1 MSRRRVVV
9 TGLGATTPIGGDVTT
24 SWSALLAGT
33 SGVRNLTEEWAQS
46 LPVHFAARVA
56 VEPAEQMERVELRR
70 LDRSEQFALIAS
82 REAWKDAGS
91 PEIDK
96 ERLGVVIASGIGG
109 VTTLLDQYDILREKG
124 ARLVSPHTVPMLMP
138 NGPAANVGLELQARA
153 GVHTPVSAC
162 ASGAEAIGYALEMIR
177 NDRAD
182 IVVSGGVEAAI
193 HAMPMSGFAAMK
205 ALSTRNDE
213 PQRASRPYDLNR
225 DGFVLG
231 EGGGILVLEE
241 YEHALARGAKIY
253 CEIAG
258 QGLTSDGYHI
268 AAPDPDGVGVQRA
281 VKFALRDSGLT
292 TKDIVHL
299 NAHATSTPA
308 GDVAEAI
315 GYALEMIRND
325 RADIVVGGGVEAAI
339 HAMPMSGFA
348 AMKALSTRNDE
359 PARASRPYDLN
370 RDGFVLG
377 EGGGI
382 LVLEEYEH
390 AVARG
395 AKIYCEIAGQGLTS
409 DGYHIAA
416 PDPDGAGVQRAVKF
430 ALRDSGLTTKDIVH
444 LNAHATSTP
453 AGDVAEANALRA
465 ALGADAD
472 HVAVSATKSM
482 TGHLLGGAGA
492 IESVFIVKTLQDRLA
507 PPTINIDDLDPA
519 VTVDVVR
526 DKPRALP
533 AGDIAALNDSFGFG
547 GHNVVLV
554 FKSI

>member
-1 MSRRRVVV
+1 MSARRVVV
-9 TGLGATTPIGGDVTT
+9 TGLGATTPLGGNVST

-33 SGVRNLTEEWAQS
+33 SGVRTLTEDWAQNI
-46 LPVHFAARVA
+46 PVHFAARVA
-56 VEPAEQMERVELRR
+56 IEPSEQMERVEIRR

-109 VTTLLDQYDILREKG
+109 VTTLLDQYDVLREKG
-124 ARLVSPHTVPMLMP
+124 PRLVSPHTVPMLMP
-138 NGPAANVGLELQARA
+138 NGPAANVGLELQAKA

-162 ASGAEAIGYALEMIR
+162 ASGAEAIGYALDMIR
-177 NDRAD
+177 NNRAD
-182 IVVSGGVEAAI
+182 VVVSGGVEAAI
-193 HAMPMSGFAAMK
+193 HALPMSAFAAMK
-205 ALSTRNDE
+205 ALSTRND
-213 PQRASRPYDLNR
+213 D
-225 DGFVLG
+225 
-231 EGGGILVLEE
+231 
-241 YEHALARGAKIY
+241 
-253 CEIAG
+253 
-258 QGLTSDGYHI
+258 
-268 AAPDPDGVGVQRA
+268 
-281 VKFALRDSGLT
+281 
-292 TKDIVHL
+292 
-299 NAHATSTPA
+299 
-308 GDVAEAI
+308 
-315 GYALEMIRND
+315 
-325 RADIVVGGGVEAAI
+325 
-339 HAMPMSGFA
+339 
-348 AMKALSTRNDE
+348 

-377 EGGGI
+377 EGGGV

-390 AVARG
+390 ARARG
-395 AKIYCEIAGQGLTS
+395 AHIYCEIVGQGLSS

-416 PDPDGAGVQRAVKF
+416 PDPDGAGVQRALKF
-430 ALRDSGLTTKDIVH
+430 ALRDAGLTTKDIVH

-465 ALGADAD
+465 ALGTDAD

-519 VTVDVVR
+519 VSVDVVR

-533 AGDIAALNDSFGFG
+533 LGDIAALNDSFGFG

>member
-33 SGVRNLTEEWAQS
+33 SGVRNLTEEWAQT

-56 VEPAEQMERVELRR
+56 VEPSEQMERVELRR
-70 LDRSEQFALIAS
+70 LDRSEQFAMIAS

-91 PEIDK
+91 PDVDK

-153 GVHTPVSAC
+153 GVHTPV
-162 ASGAEAIGYALEMIR
+162 
-177 NDRAD
+177 
-182 IVVSGGVEAAI
+182 

-213 PQRASRPYDLNR
+213 P
-225 DGFVLG
+225 
-231 EGGGILVLEE
+231 
-241 YEHALARGAKIY
+241 K
-253 CEIAG
+253 
-258 QGLTSDGYHI
+258 
-268 AAPDPDGVGVQRA
+268 
-281 VKFALRDSGLT
+281 
-292 TKDIVHL
+292 
-299 NAHATSTPA
+299 
-308 GDVAEAI
+308 
-315 GYALEMIRND
+315 
-325 RADIVVGGGVEAAI
+325 
-339 HAMPMSGFA
+339 
-348 AMKALSTRNDE
+348 
-359 PARASRPYDLN
+359 RASRPYDLN